1 MLFFLFA
8 CIGNLTYVLS
18 IFAYEAHCSGKHGK
32 CAKGEAAA
40 IYGRYI
46 AVNASWLAGSLGTLF
61 LDAAIF
67 VQFFVYREEGVEEE
81 SAVESSGRERY
92 VGPHENGRAGN
103 GDHRPLLERGD
114 SGYQ

>member
-18 IFAYEAHCSGKHGK
+18 IFAYEPHCTGKHGR

-46 AVNASWLAGSLGTLF
+46 LVNTSWLAGSLGTLF
-61 LDAAIF
+61 LDMAIF
-67 VQFFVYREEGVEEE
+67 AQFFLYRNQDEEGEEE
-81 SAVESSGRERY
+81 VIEG
-92 VGPHENGRAGN
+92 ENGASN
-103 GDHRPLLERGD
+103 GALGDERPLLSRGD
-114 SGYQ
+114 SEYP

>member
-18 IFAYEAHCSGKHGK
+18 IFAYEPHCSGKHGK
-32 CAKGEAAA
+32 CASGEAGS

-61 LDAAIF
+61 LDAGIF
-67 VQFFVYREEGVEEE
+67 VQFFLYREEIDGVE
-81 SAVESSGRERY
+81 SVA
-92 VGPHENGRAGN
+92 ENGRSSN
-103 GDHRPLLERGD
+103 GDGRQHRPLLERGD
-114 SGYQ
+114 SGR